1 MIRVQKLHYEINRQL
16 NRVHGDWKAH
26 ISVVDIDGYINQ
38 AKEIILEN
46 YNAIVER
53 NKTISNRL
61 RSLEIR
67 NQKLEKISDNDRSTV
82 FKFPDNFYSSLN
94 KRAKGT
100 IKYLP
105 NSSENELSFQASE
118 CPIDDIFVHDV
129 QTHKIEES
137 LRDPKWRPD
146 FNWRE
151 TFSNEDS
158 QGIHVYHGNKLSIKE
173 LYIDYIRW
181 IPDVANVSDAYG
193 TYISA
198 DGETPSGDK
207 HLMIDDP
214 LLWRK
219 FTDVAVFL
227 IKRDFDDNYQDNIQT
242 ILFNEKNQIN

>member
-1 MIRVQKLHYEINRQL
+1 MVKVQKLHYEINRQL
-16 NRVHGDWKAH
+16 NRVHGDWKSH

-61 RSLEIR
+61 RSLEIKHY
-67 NQKLEKISDNDRSTV
+67 KLEKVSTNDRSVV
-82 FKFPDNFYSSLN
+82 FKFPDNFYSTLN
-94 KRAKGT
+94 RRAKGT
-100 IKYLP
+100 TL
-105 NSSENELSFQASE
+105 QASE
-118 CPIDDIFVHDV
+118 PCSGGSTDIFVHDT

-137 LRDPKWRPD
+137 LRDPKWTPD

-158 QGIHVYHGNKLSIKE
+158 TGIHVYHGNKLQIDE
-173 LYIDYIRW
+173 LYIDYIKW

-193 TYISA
+193 VYISA
-198 DGETPSGDK
+198 DGETPSEDK

-219 FTDVAVFL
+219 FTYVAIYL

>member
-1 MIRVQKLHYEINRQL
+1 MIRVQKLHYEVNRQL
-16 NRVHGDWKAH
+16 NRVHGDWKSH
-26 ISVVDIDGYINQ
+26 ISVVDIDGYLNQ

-61 RSLEIR
+61 RSIEIK
-67 NQKLEKISDNDRSTV
+67 NYKLEKLKTTDRSV
-82 FKFPDNFYSSLN
+82 IFKFPENFYSTLNRRAKGSLN
-94 KRAKGT
+94 KELYPNT
-100 IKYLP
+100 SCS
-105 NSSENELSFQASE
+105 NSS
-118 CPIDDIFVHDV
+118 DDIFVHDT

-137 LRDPKWRPD
+137 LRDPKWNPD

-158 QGIHVYHGNKLSIKE
+158 EGIHVYHGNKLQIDE
-173 LYIDYIRW
+173 LYIDYIKW

-193 TYISA
+193 TYITA
-198 DGETPSGDK
+198 DGETPMEDK

-219 FTDVAVFL
+219 ITDVAIFL

-242 ILFNEKNQIN
+242 ILFYEKNQIN

>member
-1 MIRVQKLHYEINRQL
+1 MVKVQKLHYEINRQL

-61 RSLEIR
+61 KSLEIK
-67 NQKLEKISDNDRSTV
+67 NYKLERLSTDDRSTT
-82 FKFPDNFYSSLN
+82 FKFPEDFYSTLTR
-94 KRAKGT
+94 RAKGT
-100 IKYLP
+100 LQSSLYP
-105 NSSENELSFQASE
+105 NEE
-118 CPIDDIFVHDV
+118 CLKTIDDIFVHDI

-137 LRDPKWRPD
+137 LRDPKWKPD

-158 QGIHVYHGNKLSIKE
+158 KGIHVYHGNKLDIVE
-173 LYIDYIRW
+173 LYIDYIKW

-193 TYISA
+193 TYIAS
-198 DGETPSGDK
+198 DGETPTEDK

-219 FTDVAVFL
+219 FTDVAIFL